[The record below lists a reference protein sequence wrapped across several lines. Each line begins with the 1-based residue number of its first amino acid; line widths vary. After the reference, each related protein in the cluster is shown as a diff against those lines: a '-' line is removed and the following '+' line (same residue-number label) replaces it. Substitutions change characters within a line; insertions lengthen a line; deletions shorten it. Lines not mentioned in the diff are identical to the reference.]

1 MWNDIDLQHY
11 VEQELEWEPSV
22 HKRQIGVIVKNG
34 AVHLDGHVDSFWEKC
49 EAENAAWRIAHIQ
62 SVANDI
68 RVELPFSAQRDDD
81 DLALAAMSVLE
92 ANCLVPATVEVQ
104 VAAGMLVLNGQV
116 EWQHQKAAAR
126 QALLPLKGLR
136 GLRNDIVVKP
146 ALSLGEAKGPIEGA
160 LRRSALVDSNRIKI
174 QVAHDVISVRGLAR
188 SRAEYQAV
196 MHATWSTPGA
206 AQVDD
211 HITIG

>member
-1 MWNDIDLQHY
+1 MWNDTDLQHY

-49 EAENAAWRIAHIQ
+49 AAESAAWRIAHIK

-81 DLALAAMSVLE
+81 DLALAAMGILE

-104 VAAGMLVLNGQV
+104 VAAGTLTLIGHV
-116 EWQHQKAAAR
+116 EWHHQSAAAA

-136 GLRNDIVVKP
+136 GMRNNLAVRPSVRLGDAKAP
-146 ALSLGEAKGPIEGA
+146 LEAALK
-160 LRRSALVDSNRIKI
+160 RSALVDSSLIKVH
-174 QVAHDVISVRGLAR
+174 VAHDAISLRGTAR
-188 SRAEYQAV
+188 THAEHEAAV
-196 MHATWSTPGA
+196 HAAWSTPGVA
-206 AQVDD
+206 KVED
-211 HITIG
+211 HLTIG